1 MLITGH
7 LTSNINR
14 GLLYRAFCLFLFNAT
29 TKKLLL
35 QQREAEKL
43 TFPNQ
48 WTNTCCSNPLR
59 TPLARGKDFQGRING
74 CEEDCAAELRT

>member
-43 TFPNQ
+43 TFPN
-48 WTNTCCSNPLR
+48 SNPLR
-59 TPLARGKDFQGRING
+59 TPLARGKDFKGRING